1 MNMKYII
8 EISGNRLL
16 LSDVQMTALDE
27 VLIGATRED
36 SVFAGSGKG
45 DDGGI
50 YRKLI
55 APFVFDEHVTLK
67 TMSEDRYEALV
78 LKTKLLKDE
87 PK

>member
-55 APFVFDEHVTLK
+55 SPFVFDEHVTLK

-78 LKTKLLKDE
+78 LKTKLLKGE
-87 PK
+87 AK